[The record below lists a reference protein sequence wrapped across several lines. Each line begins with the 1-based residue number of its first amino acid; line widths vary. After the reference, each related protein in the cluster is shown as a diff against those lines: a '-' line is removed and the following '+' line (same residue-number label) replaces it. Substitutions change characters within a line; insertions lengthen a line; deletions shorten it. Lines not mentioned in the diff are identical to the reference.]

1 MPHMSLPSEKKQYE
15 LNQRMASLEISEKDL
30 QEKFILGGGKGGQKQ
45 NKTANCVQLK
55 HLPSG
60 ITVKCQQERP
70 REANRF
76 FARRLLCDKLEA
88 KNNNTLQ
95 DSTIQWFPGHMAKA
109 RRQIEE
115 ILPKIDIVIEVL
127 DSRCPISS
135 RNPMIDEIASHKQ
148 RLLILNKID
157 LADPV
162 VTKAWQTYFTEQG
175 LPSIQ
180 TNVLKQQGI
189 AALEKKCMELMPKKA
204 NAADANFSQIRA
216 IIVGIPNVGK
226 SAIINKLAKRKAAN
240 VENRP
245 AVTKRQQW
253 IPIGS
258 HMSLCDTPGILW
270 PKFEDQNAG
279 KRLAISGSVKASLVN
294 TEDISFFLLE
304 HLIQHYPKALA
315 NRYKID
321 VTDYETTP
329 ETLEAIGRKRGCL
342 ARGGDVDYDKTY
354 DIFLNEFRKGK
365 LGLISLELPE

>member
-1 MPHMSLPSEKKQYE
+1 MSLPSEKKQRE
-15 LNQRMASLEISEKDL
+15 LELRMERLEITESDL

-60 ITVKCQQERP
+60 ITVKCQQERS

-76 FARRLLCDKLEA
+76 FARRMICDKIEA
-88 KNNNTLQ
+88 KNTPTMQ

-127 DSRCPISS
+127 DARCPISS
-135 RNPMIDEIASHKQ
+135 RNPMIDEIAAHKQ
-148 RLLILNKID
+148 RLLLLNKID

-162 VTKAWQTYFTEQG
+162 ATKAWQAHFTEQG

-180 TNVLKQQGI
+180 TNVLKQYGI
-189 AALEKKCMELMPKKA
+189 AAIEKKCMELMPKKA
-204 NAADANFSQIRA
+204 GAKAANFGQIRA

-226 SAIINKLAKRKAAN
+226 SAIINKLAKKKAAN

-253 IPIGS
+253 IPIGP
-258 HMSLCDTPGILW
+258 HLALCDTPGILW
-270 PKFEDQNAG
+270 PKFEDQDVG
-279 KRLAISGSVKASLVN
+279 KRLAISGSVKATLVN

-304 HLIQHYPKALA
+304 HLIQHYPKALM

-321 VTDYETTP
+321 VSEYDSTL

-354 DIFLNEFRKGK
+354 EIFLNDFRKGK
-365 LGLISLELPE
+365 LGLVSLELP

>member
-1 MPHMSLPSEKKQYE
+1 MSHSLPSPKKQAE
-15 LNQRMASLEISEKDL
+15 LKERMEKLSLIEADI

-60 ITVKCQQERP
+60 ITVKCQQERS

-88 KNNNTLQ
+88 KQTTPLQ
-95 DSTIQWFPGHMAKA
+95 ESTIQWFPGHMAKA
-109 RRQIEE
+109 RRQIED

-127 DSRCPISS
+127 DARCPISS
-135 RNPMIDEIASHKQ
+135 RNPMIDEIAGHKQ

-157 LADPV
+157 LADPKA
-162 VTKAWQTYFTEQG
+162 TKAWQEAFTQMG

-180 TNVLKQQGI
+180 TNVLKQHGI
-189 AALEKKCMELMPKKA
+189 AALERKCLELMPKKA
-204 NAADANFSQIRA
+204 TASDMNFSQIRA

-253 IPIGS
+253 IPVGP
-258 HMSLCDTPGILW
+258 HLSLCDTPGILW
-270 PKFEDQNAG
+270 PKFEDQDVG
-279 KRLAISGSVKASLVN
+279 KRLAITGSVKATLVN
-294 TEDISFFLLE
+294 TEDISFFLLD
-304 HLIQHYPKALA
+304 HLIQHYPHTLE

-321 VTDYETTP
+321 ISEQETTL

-354 DIFLNEFRKGK
+354 DIFLNDFRKGK
-365 LGLISLELPE
+365 LGLISLELP